1 MTFRRPRRPG
11 ASIELTPL
19 IDVVFLL
26 LIFFM
31 VSAVLVRETRLEVT
45 LPEAAADAP
54 AGAAP
59 RLTIAAT
66 GAYALNDEP
75 LKDRRPETL
84 AAALRP
90 AVAEQG
96 RLVIAAD
103 AQARHGAVVT
113 ALDVAAEVGARQVRI
128 AALAPTR

>member
-1 MTFRRPRRPG
+1 MTFKRPRRVA

-31 VSAVLVRETRLEVT
+31 TSAVLVQETRLEVS
-45 LPEAAADAP
+45 LPEARGDSP
-54 AGAAP
+54 EGSAP
-59 RLTIAAT
+59 RLAIAAT
-66 GAYALNDEP
+66 GAYALNGEP
-75 LKDRRPETL
+75 LEDQRPETL

-90 AVAEQG
+90 AVAAEG

-103 AQARHGAVVT
+103 AGAQHGDVVA
-113 ALDVAAEVGARQVRI
+113 ALDVAAETGVRQVRF
-128 AALAPTR
+128 AAQAPAR